1 MKKPAKQRKIK
12 KLNKA
17 RKHKKLSKSADSKW
31 ISSTTSSP
39 ILPGLGKTSIELMQ
53 EKMNMKLI
61 PSEEG
66 GYDTALSGCI
76 IECAK
81 PLIATLAE
89 MLHENGMPEEWVDEQ
104 VKELLYKAAILWNF
118 CFFPYEEA
126 IEKVLNSSVSPFCI
140 VGIPEEEA
148 EPIKMFAEAF
158 FETVHECKNELFPDD
173 TRFVIDASIQD
184 SSDEFRLSVASLD
197 LKVKPDLLSLLDN

>member
-140 VGIPEEEA
+140 VGIPEKEA
-148 EPIKMFAEAF
+148 EPIKNLAKII
-158 FETVHECKNELFPDD
+158 FEMIYACKSKMFPDD
-173 TRFVIDASIQD
+173 TRFVVNASVYKLD
-184 SSDEFRLSVASLD
+184 DELRLSVASQELE
-197 LKVKPDLLSLLDN
+197 VNPDLLNVFDD